1 MFPKGGMQG
10 LLKQA
15 KDMQKKMK
23 KLDEDLLELRIK
35 GSASGKLVEV
45 EANGK
50 KEIISV
56 KMNPAILEEDI
67 DMIEDL
73 VLASIKQTYKNVDN
87 EVGDKMNN
95 LTGGMNI
102 PGML

>member
-15 KDMQKKMK
+15 QDMQKKMK
-23 KLDEDLLELRIK
+23 KMEDELKELRIK

-50 KEIISV
+50 KDIISI
-56 KMNPAILEEDI
+56 KIDPAILEEDI

-73 VLASIKQTYKNVDN
+73 ILASIKQTYKNVDE
-87 EVGDKMNN
+87 EVGDKMKDV
-95 LTGGMNI
+95 TGGMNI
-102 PGML
+102 PGIL